1 MSDWQQVN
9 VRVKEPTYEE
19 WKQVAEEEYGGLSA
33 LVRTA
38 VRREID
44 GAHTGAGGVGSS
56 VESESIN
63 EVLQAIDRLEN
74 TVEWMD
80 SRLSVVRET
89 VESTGPDYSFRAAV
103 RETVPEEEENWL
115 TAEQIAARL
124 DAKKSD
130 VIDALETLEYEEEV
144 RQIPVGVWEG
154 QDETAWVR
162 MEGV

>member
-19 WKQVAEEEYGGLSA
+19 WKQVAEEEYGGLSD

-44 GAHTGAGGVGSS
+44 GAHAGASGGESAA
-56 VESESIN
+56 ESETMN

-74 TVEWMD
+74 TVDGMD
-80 SRLSVVRET
+80 NRLSVVRET
-89 VESTGPDYSFRAAV
+89 VESTGPEFSFRAAV
-103 RETVPEEEENWL
+103 RETVSEEEENWL
-115 TAEQIAARL
+115 TAGQIAARL

-130 VIDALETLEYEEEV
+130 VIDALEALEYEGEV
-144 RQIPVGVWEG
+144 RQVPAGAWEG

-162 MEGV
+162 MGGV